1 MKFGLRIQA
10 AFMNGVIKFLKWMD
24 LCVDQTGRD
33 NPGNGINSC
42 DKVDVETDR
51 LTKSSEAVRQ
61 Y

>member
-1 MKFGLRIQA
+1 
-10 AFMNGVIKFLKWMD
+10 MNGVIKFLKWMD

-51 LTKSSEAVRQ
+51 LTRSSEAVRQ